1 MSRALLIRAVG
12 GLAVMLAAWW
22 ALRPL
27 PGVTELL
34 GVEGGADLRSSQQAD
49 EPAPDAPDETAMVA
63 LDESVFHAPLWLA
76 PPPPPA
82 PPPEP
87 AKPAPLPP
95 LKLQLLAIVRVPEAA
110 SDEARYRAMLYDPE
124 TDKIIEVAAGETI
137 GDRTVVGVTQH
148 EITLKDRA
156 GTRTLSLRADA
167 PRTSPGTSPGAG
179 PGSAKGGGA

>member
-27 PGVTELL
+27 PGLTELS
-34 GVEGGADLRSSQQAD
+34 GAERGADLRSSQSTV
-49 EPAPDAPDETAMVA
+49 EPAVDAPDGAMMVA

-82 PPPEP
+82 PTPEP
-87 AKPAPLPP
+87 PKPAPLPP
-95 LKLQLLAIVRVPEAA
+95 LKLQLLAIVRVPAA
-110 SDEARYRAMLYDPE
+110 ETDEASYRAMLYDPD
-124 TDKIIEVAAGETI
+124 TDTIIEVAAGQTI

-167 PRTSPGTSPGAG
+167 PGTSPGAG
-179 PGSAKGGGA
+179 PRSANGGGA